1 VTRSPRARLVF
12 RRRRKVAGDTGWL
25 IIEDDHGAPI
35 VEAAPPVTE
44 QLRYIIERLRLQD
57 PDGLPTRIGVT
68 SALAGEGVTTV
79 ARALA
84 GVLADDSAAKVCLVS
99 LDWWTSDAS
108 PADRMG
114 IAEVIAGEA
123 ETDEVLLATSIPGLE
138 YIRAG
143 SAEPATLPALVHDAT
158 LRNTLQE
165 LALRFHHVVVE
176 RGTGAGRALR
186 CVRARR
192 PAELDLADRGA
203 GGDRPPRAGAP
214 ARRHPE
220 PDVEQGPHAPTARGG
235 AVMIFPLSARRA

>member
-1 VTRSPRARLVF
+1 MTRSPRARLVF

-165 LALRFHHVVVE
+165 LALRYHHVVVE
-176 RGTGAGRALR
+176 LPPVRVASEALALAGLCDACALVVR
-186 CVRARR
+186 QSSTSRTEVRAAIDHLGQERLLGVILNQTSSKV
-192 PAELDLADRGA
+192 PTPLL
-203 GGDRPPRAGAP
+203 RAVA
-214 ARRHPE
+214 
-220 PDVEQGPHAPTARGG
+220 Q
-235 AVMIFPLSARRA
+235 S